1 MYCGNWVCGLLVIQG
16 LWIHISNKQSNR
28 ITAHRRW
35 KLAYITS
42 SSHLLYLG
50 IVSWRGNNVA
60 LKYGTRLL
68 VACNW
73 DHDNLLNCI
82 ICLAY
87 LLESTIHISK
97 KQNSSVVSKWR
108 FFDRFLFY
116 YSFVIV
122 FFKASW
128 QCCRYSSL
136 NSVQLLFLC
145 FPISEIYF
153 FQILYPEGITP
164 SWWTIKEQKAQ
175 SNIFWGVIDYMA
187 GRNYCDFVV

>member
-122 FFKASW
+122 FFLKQVGNVADTPLWTLFS
-128 QCCRYSSL
+128 CSF
-136 NSVQLLFLC
+136 SVFQFLR
-145 FPISEIYF
+145 FISFKFCI
-153 FQILYPEGITP
+153 QR
-164 SWWTIKEQKAQ
+164 
-175 SNIFWGVIDYMA
+175 V
-187 GRNYCDFVV
+187 